1 MLSRKQML
9 IAALGLLIALTAV
22 TLSQQDQQDQQQ
34 QKKRKDREI
43 PTQTGPAP
51 VVQIA
56 DHARVVTPCPDSGA
70 ADSQIPLSVT
80 VQNFSDPSILR
91 YNWRASGGRIVGDGP
106 TATWDLSGTAPGTY
120 QATIEVDNNQNNGC
134 TAFTTTKVV
143 VRECIRPPVC
153 PNVSIYCPE
162 TVALNTPV
170 TYTANLSG
178 GTAGITPVYNWTVT
192 GGTITSGQGTSSIQ
206 VDATGLE
213 GQSITANVSVEGYNL
228 SCTATCT
235 TQIPRQPLKCRQVD
249 YYPPIRYN
257 DEKARLD
264 NYAISLQNEPNA
276 KGTIIVFG
284 GPKSNNADKQKR
296 IKRAYDYLVNVRG
309 ISPDRLVTKDGGQ
322 RDQPTTELWIVPLG
336 ATDCP

>member
-1 MLSRKQML
+1 MLSRKQTL
-9 IAALGLLIALTAV
+9 IAALGLLVALTGV
-22 TLSQQDQQDQQQ
+22 TSSQQEQQDQQQ

-43 PTQTGPAP
+43 STQTGPAP
-51 VVQIA
+51 VVTIA
-56 DHARVVTPCPDSGA
+56 DHSRIITPCPDSA
-70 ADSQIPLSVT
+70 AGDSQIPLSVS

-91 YNWRASGGRIVGDGP
+91 YSWRASGGRIVGDGP
-106 TATWDLSGTAPGTY
+106 SATWDLTGAAPGTY

-162 TVALNTPV
+162 TVSLGQPV
-170 TYTANLSG
+170 TFTANLSG
-178 GTAGITPVYNWTVT
+178 GYPASITPVYNWTVT
-192 GGTITSGQGTSSIQ
+192 GGTIISGQGTPSIQ

-213 GQSITANVSVEGYNL
+213 GQSITANLSVEGYNQ

-235 TQIPRQPLKCRQVD
+235 AQIPRRPPKCTQVD

-264 NYAISLQNEPNA
+264 NFAIQLQNDPNA
-276 KGTIIVFG
+276 KGHIIVFG
-284 GPKSNNADKQKR
+284 ANSAEKQKR
-296 IKRAYDYLVNVRG
+296 IKRAYDYLVNTRG
-309 ISPDRLVTKDGGQ
+309 ITADRLVTKDGGP
-322 RDQPTTELWIVPLG
+322 RDQTTTELWIVPLG

>member
-1 MLSRKQML
+1 MLSRKQTL
-9 IAALGLLIALTAV
+9 AATALGLLIALVGAGRV
-22 TLSQQDQQDQQQ
+22 SAQDDQQQ

-51 VVQIA
+51 VVSIA
-56 DHARVVTPCPDSGA
+56 DHARIVTPCPDSL
-70 ADSQIPLSVT
+70 ADAQIPLSVS

-91 YNWRASGGRIVGDGP
+91 YSWRASGGRIVGDGP
-106 TATWDLSGTAPGTY
+106 SATWDLSGAAPGTY

-153 PNVSIYCPE
+153 PNVSIYCPD
-162 TVALNTPV
+162 TVNLGAPATF
-170 TYTANLSG
+170 TANLSG
-178 GTAGITPVYNWTVT
+178 GYPANITPVYNWSVN
-192 GGTITSGQGTSSIQ
+192 GATILSGQGTPSIQ
-206 VDATGLE
+206 VDTTNLE
-213 GQSITANVSVEGYNL
+213 GQAITANLSVEGYNQ

-235 TQIPRQPLKCRQVD
+235 VNIPRKIKCKQVD
-249 YYPPIRYN
+249 AFPPIRYN

-264 NYAISLQNEPNA
+264 NFAVQLQNDPDA
-276 KGTIIVFG
+276 KGHIIVFG
-284 GPKSNNADKQKR
+284 GPKASSAEKQKR

-309 ISPDRLVTKDGGQ
+309 ISPDRLVTKDGGSD
-322 RDQPTTELWIVPLG
+322 RTETTTELWIVPLG

>member
-22 TLSQQDQQDQQQ
+22 TWSQEDQQQ

-43 PTQTGPAP
+43 PTQSGPSP

-56 DHARVVTPCPDSGA
+56 DHARVVTPCPDSA

-106 TATWDLSGTAPGTY
+106 SATWDLSGAAPGTY

-143 VRECIRPPVC
+143 VRECVRPPVC
-153 PNVSIYCPE
+153 PSVGIYCPE

-170 TYTANLSG
+170 TFTANLTG
-178 GTAGITPVYNWTVT
+178 GYPANITPVYNWTVT
-192 GGTITSGQGTSSIQ
+192 GGTITSGQGTPSIQ
-206 VDATGLE
+206 VDVTGLE
-213 GQSITANVSVEGYNL
+213 GQSITANLSVGGYNQ
-228 SCTATCT
+228 SCK
-235 TQIPRQPLKCRQVD
+235 I
-249 YYPPIRYN
+249 
-257 DEKARLD
+257 
-264 NYAISLQNEPNA
+264 
-276 KGTIIVFG
+276 G
-284 GPKSNNADKQKR
+284 
-296 IKRAYDYLVNVRG
+296 RAHV
-309 ISPDRLVTKDGGQ
+309 
-322 RDQPTTELWIVPLG
+322 
-336 ATDCP
+336 

>member
-1 MLSRKQML
+1 MLSRKYTL
-9 IAALGLLIALTAV
+9 VAALALLIALTGA
-22 TLSQQDQQDQQQ
+22 TLSQEDQQ
-34 QKKRKDREI
+34 QKKKKDREI

-51 VVQIA
+51 IVRIA
-56 DHARVVTPCPDSGA
+56 DHAHVVTPCPDA
-70 ADSQIPLSVT
+70 LAEAQIPLSVS
-80 VQNFSDPSILR
+80 VQNFSDLSILR

-106 TATWDLSGTAPGTY
+106 NATWDLSGVPAGTY

-153 PNVSIYCPE
+153 PSVGIYCPE
-162 TVALNTPV
+162 TVALGTPI

-178 GTAGITPVYNWTVT
+178 GYPASITPVYNWTVT
-192 GGTITSGQGTSSIQ
+192 GGTIISGQGTTSIQ

-213 GQSITANVSVEGYNL
+213 GQSITATLSVDGYNQ
-228 SCTATCT
+228 SCTAVCT
-235 TQIPRQPLKCRQVD
+235 TQIPRRPIKCTQVD

-264 NYAISLQNEPNA
+264 NFAIQLQNDPNA
-276 KGTIIVFG
+276 KGHIIVFG
-284 GPKSNNADKQKR
+284 GPKANSAEKQKR
-296 IKRAYDYLVNVRG
+296 IKRAYDYLVNARG
-309 ISPDRLVTKDGGQ
+309 VSPDRLVTKDGGS
-322 RDQPTTELWIVPLG
+322 RDQTTTELWIVPLG

>member
-1 MLSRKQML
+1 MLSRKQTL

-34 QKKRKDREI
+34 QKKRKDKEI

-56 DHARVVTPCPDSGA
+56 DHARVVTPCPDSA
-70 ADSQIPLSVT
+70 ADSQVPLSVT

-106 TATWDLSGTAPGTY
+106 SATWDLSGAAPGTY

-134 TAFTTTKVV
+134 TAFTTTKVI

-153 PNVSIYCPE
+153 PNVSIYCPD
-162 TVALNTPV
+162 TVSLGAPV
-170 TYTANLSG
+170 TFSASLSG
-178 GTAGITPVYNWTVT
+178 GYPANVSPVYNWTVSN
-192 GGTITSGQGTSSIQ
+192 GTVISGQGTASIQ
-206 VDATGLE
+206 VDTTGLE
-213 GQSITANVSVEGYNL
+213 GQTITANLSVEGYNQ

-235 TQIPRQPLKCRQVD
+235 VNIPRKIKCQQVD

-264 NYAISLQNEPNA
+264 NFAVQLQNDPNA
-276 KGTIIVFG
+276 KGHIIVFG
-284 GPKSNNADKQKR
+284 GPKSNTADKQKR
-296 IKRAYDYLVNVRG
+296 IKRAYDYLVNFRG
-309 ISPDRLVTKDGGQ
+309 ISPDRLVTKDGGP
-322 RDQPTTELWIVPLG
+322 RDETTTELWIVPLG